1 MSKVEKLHIE
11 YLFTKRMGLLLL
23 SCSHFLHCLFGFAF
37 FCSLLFLFSTCSFLL
52 VWVFCFVSV
61 NIFLQQSTC
70 NSFLYID
77 LLCL

>member
-1 MSKVEKLHIE
+1 
-11 YLFTKRMGLLLL
+11 
-23 SCSHFLHCLFGFAF
+23 
-37 FCSLLFLFSTCSFLL
+37 LL